1 MAERPLDPLHRAI
14 PVVFGLLE
22 EGRPVGCPDLQSHG
36 GRHVL
41 AIPPL
46 ALLIRGKLTKCLLLV
61 EDHFFILG
69 PNSVGNMLA
78 LTINH
83 FWHLLA

>member
-1 MAERPLDPLHRAI
+1 MAERPLDPLHRGRL
-14 PVVFGLLE
+14 VVFGLLE
-22 EGRPVGCPDLQSHG
+22 EGRPVGRPYLQSHG

-46 ALLIRGKLTKCLLLV
+46 ALLIRGKLTECLLLV

-69 PNSVGNMLA
+69 AKFSGKYVGMD
-78 LTINH
+78 
-83 FWHLLA
+83 